1 MYLRLCQHKIN
12 NYILFLYSYQ
22 ESSNDRANMIPS
34 YTPPVLNNS
43 KLDTPPWLQEPSN
56 SAKGGSATAASNLEE
71 GKATEE
77 PSSEVPRM
85 ILYTRI
91 INLVLSVCM
100 IIVSLLAL
108 LTTQSATTGVLA
120 CYLTVFACLLCCFE
134 THLKQ
139 VSKIIALNFGF
150 MYSAR
155 ARSVFMLFLG
165 SFSSRQFELF
175 RCITIHNVPVLVG
188 YNCLCILIHS
198 RFYIPKS
205 TIFVNIPSCFIPCA
219 GSILFS
225 FSLFGKIVA
234 VCMIANA
241 LFNMYILFKYPEYEA
256 VQRQDAQSDIKVPTS
271 TSTSAFLRVFLCI
284 SQRISPIAVTERN
297 RLLEI

>member
-1 MYLRLCQHKIN
+1 
-12 NYILFLYSYQ
+12 
-22 ESSNDRANMIPS
+22 MIPS

-56 SAKGGSATAASNLEE
+56 SAKGGSTTAASNLEE

-100 IIVSLLAL
+100 IVVSLLAL

-165 SFSSRQFELF
+165 RF
-175 RCITIHNVPVLVG
+175 LVS
-188 YNCLCILIHS
+188 H
-198 RFYIPKS
+198 
-205 TIFVNIPSCFIPCA
+205 
-219 GSILFS
+219 
-225 FSLFGKIVA
+225 
-234 VCMIANA
+234 
-241 LFNMYILFKYPEYEA
+241 
-256 VQRQDAQSDIKVPTS
+256 
-271 TSTSAFLRVFLCI
+271 
-284 SQRISPIAVTERN
+284 
-297 RLLEI
+297 

>member
-1 MYLRLCQHKIN
+1 MSWAKSQYDEN
-12 NYILFLYSYQ
+12 PFS
-22 ESSNDRANMIPS
+22 ESSNDRANMISS

-56 SAKGGSATAASNLEE
+56 SAKGGSATSASNLEE
-71 GKATEE
+71 GKSGEE
-77 PSSEVPRM
+77 ASSEVPRM

-100 IIVSLLAL
+100 ITVSLLAL

-165 SFSSRQFELF
+165 S
-175 RCITIHNVPVLVG
+175 
-188 YNCLCILIHS
+188 
-198 RFYIPKS
+198 
-205 TIFVNIPSCFIPCA
+205 
-219 GSILFS
+219 ILFS

-256 VQRQDAQSDIKVPTS
+256 VQRQDAQSDIKDFLANNPAFAKQVV
-271 TSTSAFLRVFLCI
+271 SAGVDVMRNNPELARQGAEAMFTGALH
-284 SQRISPIAVTERN
+284 SQQQQSSQSRPMSSSGYSKVNNSDPNYASV
-297 RLLEI
+297 